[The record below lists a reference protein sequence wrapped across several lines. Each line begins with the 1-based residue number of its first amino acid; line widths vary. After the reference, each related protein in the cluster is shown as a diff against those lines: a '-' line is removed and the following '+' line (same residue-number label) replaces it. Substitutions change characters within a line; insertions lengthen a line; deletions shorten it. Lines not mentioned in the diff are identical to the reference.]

1 MVYQQNNAD
10 TKLMEEIPKVA
21 DKEIGDLISYEPNLP
36 ADPTVPASPS
46 ICEEDRIT
54 DEFLNVTYKKRMSG
68 KGSER
73 RNFQDDSLPE
83 SDKRRSYAGIVTIRL
98 MRIESGISDK
108 LSSVRAIHPKL
119 RRKVKTYNWKKYI
132 KDEWG
137 AGEHCGERTHPST
150 CWNALQHGIPIIM

>member
-1 MVYQQNNAD
+1 
-10 TKLMEEIPKVA
+10 MEEIPKVA

-83 SDKRRSYAGIVTIRL
+83 VTS
-98 MRIESGISDK
+98 RIQ
-108 LSSVRAIHPKL
+108 
-119 RRKVKTYNWKKYI
+119 
-132 KDEWG
+132 
-137 AGEHCGERTHPST
+137 EH
-150 CWNALQHGIPIIM
+150 L